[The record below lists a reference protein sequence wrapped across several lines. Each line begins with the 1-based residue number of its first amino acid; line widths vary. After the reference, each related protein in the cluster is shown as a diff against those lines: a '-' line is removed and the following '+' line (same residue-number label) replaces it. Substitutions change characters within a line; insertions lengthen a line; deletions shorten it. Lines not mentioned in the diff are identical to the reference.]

1 MYLLQIGYLKKNCMF
16 VNDIK
21 HLTKMRIK
29 TTIIINLFCVIAVVA
44 QQGNH
49 SFNEYNFSYLTIDNG
64 LSDNSVHA
72 IHKDYNSFMWFGTSY
87 GLERFDGYEFKHY
100 SPNSDSPNLFIESSY
115 IHDIKEDKYHNL
127 WIASDAGIFR
137 IDLQRENIIFLKNYE
152 GENKEILTSPV
163 QTIFIDEYQN
173 LLIGSN
179 NSFSHVILNSNREVT
194 KVNLLKNEVDVRSI
208 EKHGNDIWV
217 GGNNLLL
224 RYSFSSPNNYVN
236 IPIPSNIDI
245 SDQTINCFFSF
256 GDYLWAGT
264 TNGLYGIN
272 TISNYYTHYQHDP
285 KNPQSISSNIVMDIE
300 KNDSGEIIVATRN
313 GINILSRTNQ
323 FVVIK
328 KESESKSLNSNIIN
342 KIFIDDDYS
351 IWAGTDL
358 GGVNI
363 LEPKQISYTRAL
375 NNFEN
380 GNSLIISA
388 VIEDKQGN
396 ILVGIVDGGLAIKRK
411 GENNFSFYKHDSE
424 THNSLGS
431 NNITDIVQ
439 DFKGDYWISTIG
451 GGIQKLLNKNL
462 SNPIFEHFTK
472 ENSGL
477 VSNDVHDIHID
488 SLGHSLWICTS
499 NNIQSLDFSTQSINR
514 LRHYSSN
521 REVPANLNT
530 IFVDSKS
537 RLWIGGNGV
546 YVIDLTDYR
555 NGYESIHYKHKLD
568 DPESKIIDKIT
579 TITETKSGDI
589 YIGSRGNGLYMLNRN
604 SAKGNYTFTNFAGR
618 AGLTETSVSSIIE
631 DEYQNLWI
639 STFRGIYIFNTFSN
653 KAIKFDIDDG
663 LPIQQF
669 YQRSGCKTA
678 DNLILLG
685 TTDGLIEFNT
695 QINLPKEKERTV
707 TLTQFISNG
716 REKIPYIDNK
726 NLKTSIIH
734 ASEIHLFPPEN
745 SFEISFSA
753 LDYQSQNKIYYF
765 HRIVELDNKIKVG
778 LVNRNAKYTN
788 LDPGKYTF
796 EVWCTNRDNTWSSEH
811 TFLTIHIHPP
821 FFKTTWFYSL
831 IILLCMA
838 IISYVIIS
846 YYQRQKN
853 IQKLLKTK
861 IEESTA
867 ELVDTITKLEDSQ
880 ADITDKNNKL
890 QAQNEEINKQKNE
903 ISKISSQMEEMN
915 KEKLSYFINTAHE
928 FKTPLTLILGPTDQL
943 ISKNKDIAIKDDLK
957 IINRNA
963 RYLIS
968 MVNQLIDLQKID
980 TNNMIL
986 HPTTF
991 NLEKLLNQTASD
1003 FSSLFN
1009 SSDIELETYYK
1020 LSHDFVVADK
1030 ENIHKILFN
1039 LLSNAVKY
1047 TPNMGKVIIHANQFR
1062 DLESGQLLQYISV
1075 TNSGSVIDDEEKEII
1090 FNRYYRSSKQNDY
1103 TKYGQSSTGIGLH
1116 IVKKLVDLLNGT
1128 IVLKSSE
1135 NIGVSFRFYFPISVA
1150 ENIEIVNEQAFSKP
1164 VTIEDTIIP
1173 FIPIDKE
1180 KSNLLL
1186 VEDNPDM
1193 RAYIKKILSSKFNVA
1208 EANNG
1213 EAGFEEAKKIIPDI
1227 IVSDLM
1233 MPKCDGANLC
1243 KRIREN
1249 IELCHIPF
1257 LLLTANSSEKSYIE
1271 SFEKGI
1277 DGYIT
1282 KPFDETMLM
1291 VQIESIMKNL
1301 DLRQKRFIDG
1311 EMNLSELD
1319 AGYTDQQFMKEVIEI
1334 IDKNYEDSNFGVKE
1348 LVVHLNMSYTIV
1360 YKKFIT
1366 LSGIPPVKFILLYRL
1381 KVAKRLLEIN
1391 RNNNV
1396 SEVAYRVGFND
1407 PKYFTRCFVK
1417 QYNITPS
1424 SIISQETF

>member
-1 MYLLQIGYLKKNCMF
+1 MF

-21 HLTKMRIK
+21 HLTEMRIK

-44 QQGNH
+44 QQGSH

-100 SPNSDSPNLFIESSY
+100 SANSDSPNLFIESSY
-115 IHDIKEDKYHNL
+115 IHDIKEDNYHNL

-137 IDLQRENIIFLKNYE
+137 VDLQSESIIFFKNYE

-163 QTIFIDEYQN
+163 QTIYIDEYQN

-194 KVNLLKNEVDVRSI
+194 KVNLLKNDVDVRSI

-272 TISNYYTHYQHDP
+272 TMGYYYTHYQHDP
-285 KNPQSISSNIVMDIE
+285 RNPQSISSNIVMDIE

-342 KIFIDDDYS
+342 NIFIDDDYS

-358 GGVNI
+358 GGINI
-363 LEPKQISYTRAL
+363 LEPKRITFTRAL
-375 NNFEN
+375 NNFDN
-380 GNSLIISA
+380 GNSLIIST

-411 GENNFSFYKHDSE
+411 GEHNFSFYKHDPE

-451 GGIQKLLNKNL
+451 GGIQKLLYKNL
-462 SNPIFEHFTK
+462 SNPTFEHFTK

-477 VSNDVHDIHID
+477 VSNDVHDIHLD
-488 SLGHSLWICTS
+488 SLRHSLWICTS

-521 REVPANLNT
+521 REIPENLNT
-530 IFVDSKS
+530 IFVDSES

-555 NGYESIHYKHKLD
+555 NGYESIHYMHKLD
-568 DPESKIIDKIT
+568 DPERKIIDKIT

-653 KAIKFDIDDG
+653 KAIKFDSDDG

-716 REKIPYIDNK
+716 REIIPYINNK
-726 NLKTSIIH
+726 NLNTSIIH
-734 ASEIHLFPPEN
+734 ASEVHLFPPDN

-765 HRIVELDNKIKVG
+765 HRIVELDDKIKVG
-778 LVNRNAKYTN
+778 LVNRNAKYSN

-821 FFKTTWFYSL
+821 FFKTTWFYTL
-831 IILLCMA
+831 VILLFMA
-838 IISYVIIS
+838 IISYVIMS

-853 IQKLLKTK
+853 IQQLLKIK
-861 IEESTA
+861 IEERTR
-867 ELVDTITKLEDSQ
+867 ELVETISKLEDSQ
-880 ADITDKNNKL
+880 TDIIDKNNKL
-890 QAQNEEINKQKNE
+890 QVQNEEINKQKNE

-1009 SSDIELETYYK
+1009 SRDIELETYYK

-1062 DLESGQLLQYISV
+1062 DLESGNLLQYISV
-1075 TNSGSVIDDEEKEII
+1075 TNSGSVIDDKEKEII

-1135 NIGVSFRFYFPISVA
+1135 NIGVSFRFYFPISIA
-1150 ENIEIVNEQAFSKP
+1150 ESIEIVNEQAFSKP
-1164 VTIEDTIIP
+1164 VTVEDTIIP

-1180 KSNLLL
+1180 KPNLLL

-1213 EAGFEEAKKIIPDI
+1213 EAGFVEAKRIIPDF

-1233 MPKCDGANLC
+1233 MPVYDGAKLC
-1243 KRIREN
+1243 KRIRDDM
-1249 IELCHIPF
+1249 ELCHIPF
-1257 LLLTANSSEKSYIE
+1257 LLLTANSSERAYIE
-1271 SFEKGI
+1271 SFENGI

-1282 KPFDETMLM
+1282 KPFDETMLL
-1291 VQIESIMKNL
+1291 VQIEAIMNNR
-1301 DLRQKRFIDG
+1301 DIRQKKFIEG
-1311 EMNLSELD
+1311 GLNLSELD
-1319 AGYTDQQFMKEVIEI
+1319 AGYTDQQFMQEAIDI

-1348 LVVHLNMSYTIV
+1348 LVSHLGMSYAIV
-1360 YKKFIT
+1360 YKKFIS
-1366 LSGIPPVKFILLYRL
+1366 LSGMPPVRFILLYRL
-1381 KVAKRLLEIN
+1381 KVAKKLLDLN
-1391 RNNNV
+1391 KNNNV
-1396 SEVAYRVGFND
+1396 SEIAYRVGFND

-1424 SIISQETF
+1424 SIISQETL

>member
-100 SPNSDSPNLFIESSY
+100 SANSDSPNLFIESSY

-137 IDLQRENIIFLKNYE
+137 IDLQRENIIFFKNYE

-363 LEPKQISYTRAL
+363 LEPKQISFTRAL

-488 SLGHSLWICTS
+488 SLRNSLWICTS
-499 NNIQSLDFSTQSINR
+499 SHIQSLDFSTQTINR

-903 ISKISSQMEEMN
+903 IIKISSQMEEMN

-928 FKTPLTLILGPTDQL
+928 FKTPLTLILGPTAQL
-943 ISKNKDIAIKDDLK
+943 LSKNKDISINEDLEM
-957 IINRNA
+957 IERNA

-1075 TNSGSVIDDEEKEII
+1075 TNSGSVIDDDEKEII
-1090 FNRYYRSSKQNDY
+1090 FNRYYRSSKHKEY
-1103 TKYGQSSTGIGLH
+1103 SKYGQSSTGIGLH

>member
-1 MYLLQIGYLKKNCMF
+1 MF
-16 VNDIK
+16 VNDFK
-21 HLTKMRIK
+21 YLKKMRVK
-29 TTIIINLFCVIAVVA
+29 TTIIIYLFSIIAVVA
-44 QQGNH
+44 QHGQN
-49 SFNEYNFSYLTIDNG
+49 SSNEYNFSYISIDNG

-87 GLERFDGYEFKHY
+87 GLERFDGYDFKHY
-100 SPNSDSPNLFIESSY
+100 SANSNNPNLFIGSSY

-137 IDLQRENIIFLKNYE
+137 IDLQLESINFFKDFE
-152 GENKEILTSPV
+152 GDNKEILTSPV
-163 QTIFIDEYQN
+163 QTIYIDDNQN

-179 NSFSHVILNSNREVT
+179 NSLSYVILNNAREVI
-194 KVNLLKNEVDVRSI
+194 KVILMKNDVDVRSI
-208 EKHGNDIWV
+208 EKHGNEIWV
-217 GGNNLLL
+217 GGSNLLL
-224 RYSFSSPNNYVN
+224 RYSFTSPDKYLN
-236 IPIPSNIDI
+236 IPVPSNIDI

-256 GDYLWAGT
+256 GDYLWTGT

-272 TISNYYTHYQHDP
+272 TQSNYYTHYQHNP
-285 KNPQSISSNIVMDIE
+285 KNSQSISSNIVMDID
-300 KNDSGEIIVATRN
+300 KNNSGDIIVATRN
-313 GINILSRTNQ
+313 GINILSRGEE
-323 FVVIK
+323 FDLIK

-342 KIFIDDDYS
+342 KIFVDDDYC

-358 GGVNI
+358 GGINI
-363 LEPKQISYTRAL
+363 LEPKQISFTRAL
-375 NNFEN
+375 NDFEN
-380 GNSLIISA
+380 GNSLIIST

-396 ILVGIVDGGLAIKRK
+396 ILVGIVDGGLAIKQK
-411 GENNFSFYKHDSE
+411 GENYFSFYTHDSE
-424 THNSLGS
+424 IHNSLGS

-439 DFKGDYWISTIG
+439 DFNGDYWISTIG
-451 GGIQKLLNKNL
+451 GGIQKLLNRNIH
-462 SNPIFEHFTK
+462 NPFFEHFTK

-488 SLGHSLWICTS
+488 SLRNSLWICTN

-514 LRHYSSN
+514 LRHYSST
-521 REVPANLNT
+521 REIPDNLNT

-537 RLWIGGNGV
+537 RLWLGGNGV
-546 YVIDLTDYR
+546 HVIDLNDYR
-555 NGYESIHYKHKLD
+555 NGYESVHYKHKLD
-568 DPESKIIDKIT
+568 DPESKIIDRIT
-579 TITETKSGDI
+579 TIIETKNGDI
-589 YIGSRGNGLYMLNRN
+589 YLGSRGNGLYMLNRN
-604 SAKGNYTFTNFAGR
+604 SVNGNFTFTNFAGR

-631 DEYQNLWI
+631 DENQNLWI

-653 KAIKFDIDDG
+653 KAIKFDNDDG

-669 YQRSGCKTA
+669 YLRSGCKTS
-678 DNLILLG
+678 DNHVLLG

-695 QINLPKEKERTV
+695 LINLPKEKERTV

-716 REKIPYIDNK
+716 REVIPYIDNK

-734 ASEIHLFPPEN
+734 TSELHLFPPDN

-765 HRIVELDNKIKVG
+765 HRILGLDDKIKVG

-788 LDPGKYTF
+788 LDPGKYTL
-796 EVWCTNRDNTWSSEH
+796 EVWCTNRDNTWSSER
-811 TFLTIHIHPP
+811 TFLTIHVHPP
-821 FFKTTWFYSL
+821 FFKTIWFYTL

-838 IISYVIIS
+838 IISYVILS

-861 IEESTA
+861 IEERTG

-880 ADITDKNNKL
+880 AVIIDKNIKL
-890 QAQNEEINKQKNE
+890 QVQNEEINKQKNE

-928 FKTPLTLILGPTDQL
+928 FKTPLTLILGPTAQL
-943 ISKNKDIAIKDDLK
+943 LNKNKDISIRDDLK
-957 IINRNA
+957 MIDRNA
-963 RYLIS
+963 RYLIT

-1003 FSSLFN
+1003 FSNLLN

-1020 LSHDFVVADK
+1020 LSHNYVVADK
-1030 ENIHKILFN
+1030 DNIHKILFN

-1047 TPNMGKVIIHANQFR
+1047 TPNMGKVIIRANQFK
-1062 DLESGQLLQYISV
+1062 DSESDNLILYISV
-1075 TNSGSVIDDEEKEII
+1075 TNSGSVIDDEEKELI
-1090 FNRYYRSSKQNDY
+1090 FNRYYRSSKQKEY

-1116 IVKKLVDLLNGT
+1116 IVKKLVDLLNGK
-1128 IVLKSSE
+1128 IILKSSK
-1135 NIGVSFRFYFPISVA
+1135 NIGVSFRIYFPISLTESTEKA
-1150 ENIEIVNEQAFSKP
+1150 NEQMFSKP

-1173 FIPIDKE
+1173 FIPIDKD
-1180 KSNLLL
+1180 KPNLLL

-1193 RAYIKKILSSKFNVA
+1193 RAYIKKTLSSRFNVA

-1213 EAGFEEAKKIIPDI
+1213 EAGFAEAKKIIPDF

-1233 MPKCDGANLC
+1233 MPVYDGAKLC
-1243 KRIREN
+1243 KRIRDDF
-1249 IELCHIPF
+1249 ELCHIPF
-1257 LLLTANSSEKSYIE
+1257 LLLTANSSERAFIE
-1271 SFEKGI
+1271 SFENGI

-1282 KPFDETMLM
+1282 KPFEETMLL
-1291 VQIESIMKNL
+1291 VQIEAIMKNR
-1301 DLRQKRFIDG
+1301 DLHHKKFIDG
-1311 EMNLSELD
+1311 GMNLSELD
-1319 AGYTDQQFMKEVIEI
+1319 AGYTDQQFMKQVIEI
-1334 IDKNYEDSNFGVKE
+1334 IEKNYEDSNFGVKE
-1348 LVVHLNMSYTIV
+1348 LVVQLGMSYAIV
-1360 YKKFIT
+1360 YKKFIS
-1366 LSGIPPVKFILLYRL
+1366 LSGTPPVKFILLYRL
-1381 KVAKRLLEIN
+1381 KVAKKLLDIN

-1396 SEVAYRVGFND
+1396 SEIAYRVGFND

-1424 SIISQETF
+1424 SINIQ

>member
-1 MYLLQIGYLKKNCMF
+1 MF

-100 SPNSDSPNLFIESSY
+100 SANSDSPNLFIESSY

-137 IDLQRENIIFLKNYE
+137 IDLQRENIIFFKNYE

-488 SLGHSLWICTS
+488 SLRNSLWICTS
-499 NNIQSLDFSTQSINR
+499 SHIQSLDFSTQSINR

-903 ISKISSQMEEMN
+903 IYKISSQMEEMN

-928 FKTPLTLILGPTDQL
+928 FKTPLTLILGPTAQL
-943 ISKNKDIAIKDDLK
+943 LSKNKDISINEDLEM
-957 IINRNA
+957 IERNA

-1075 TNSGSVIDDEEKEII
+1075 TNSGSVIDDDEKEII
-1090 FNRYYRSSKQNDY
+1090 FNRYYRSSKHKEY
-1103 TKYGQSSTGIGLH
+1103 SKYGQSSTGIGLH

>member
-1 MYLLQIGYLKKNCMF
+1 
-16 VNDIK
+16 
-21 HLTKMRIK
+21 
-29 TTIIINLFCVIAVVA
+29 
-44 QQGNH
+44 
-49 SFNEYNFSYLTIDNG
+49 
-64 LSDNSVHA
+64 
-72 IHKDYNSFMWFGTSY
+72 
-87 GLERFDGYEFKHY
+87 
-100 SPNSDSPNLFIESSY
+100 
-115 IHDIKEDKYHNL
+115 
-127 WIASDAGIFR
+127 
-137 IDLQRENIIFLKNYE
+137 
-152 GENKEILTSPV
+152 
-163 QTIFIDEYQN
+163 
-173 LLIGSN
+173 
-179 NSFSHVILNSNREVT
+179 
-194 KVNLLKNEVDVRSI
+194 
-208 EKHGNDIWV
+208 
-217 GGNNLLL
+217 
-224 RYSFSSPNNYVN
+224 
-236 IPIPSNIDI
+236 
-245 SDQTINCFFSF
+245 
-256 GDYLWAGT
+256 
-264 TNGLYGIN
+264 
-272 TISNYYTHYQHDP
+272 
-285 KNPQSISSNIVMDIE
+285 
-300 KNDSGEIIVATRN
+300 
-313 GINILSRTNQ
+313 
-323 FVVIK
+323 
-328 KESESKSLNSNIIN
+328 
-342 KIFIDDDYS
+342 
-351 IWAGTDL
+351 
-358 GGVNI
+358 
-363 LEPKQISYTRAL
+363 
-375 NNFEN
+375 
-380 GNSLIISA
+380 
-388 VIEDKQGN
+388 
-396 ILVGIVDGGLAIKRK
+396 
-411 GENNFSFYKHDSE
+411 
-424 THNSLGS
+424 
-431 NNITDIVQ
+431 
-439 DFKGDYWISTIG
+439 
-451 GGIQKLLNKNL
+451 
-462 SNPIFEHFTK
+462 
-472 ENSGL
+472 
-477 VSNDVHDIHID
+477 
-488 SLGHSLWICTS
+488 
-499 NNIQSLDFSTQSINR
+499 
-514 LRHYSSN
+514 
-521 REVPANLNT
+521 
-530 IFVDSKS
+530 
-537 RLWIGGNGV
+537 
-546 YVIDLTDYR
+546 
-555 NGYESIHYKHKLD
+555 
-568 DPESKIIDKIT
+568 
-579 TITETKSGDI
+579 
-589 YIGSRGNGLYMLNRN
+589 
-604 SAKGNYTFTNFAGR
+604 
-618 AGLTETSVSSIIE
+618 
-631 DEYQNLWI
+631 
-639 STFRGIYIFNTFSN
+639 
-653 KAIKFDIDDG
+653 
-663 LPIQQF
+663 
-669 YQRSGCKTA
+669 
-678 DNLILLG
+678 
-685 TTDGLIEFNT
+685 
-695 QINLPKEKERTV
+695 
-707 TLTQFISNG
+707 
-716 REKIPYIDNK
+716 
-726 NLKTSIIH
+726 
-734 ASEIHLFPPEN
+734 
-745 SFEISFSA
+745 
-753 LDYQSQNKIYYF
+753 
-765 HRIVELDNKIKVG
+765 
-778 LVNRNAKYTN
+778 
-788 LDPGKYTF
+788 
-796 EVWCTNRDNTWSSEH
+796 
-811 TFLTIHIHPP
+811 
-821 FFKTTWFYSL
+821 
-831 IILLCMA
+831 
-838 IISYVIIS
+838 
-846 YYQRQKN
+846 
-853 IQKLLKTK
+853 
-861 IEESTA
+861 
-867 ELVDTITKLEDSQ
+867 
-880 ADITDKNNKL
+880 
-890 QAQNEEINKQKNE
+890 
-903 ISKISSQMEEMN
+903 MEEMN

-928 FKTPLTLILGPTDQL
+928 FKTPLTLILGPTAQL
-943 ISKNKDIAIKDDLK
+943 LSKNKDISINEDLEM
-957 IINRNA
+957 IERNA

-1075 TNSGSVIDDEEKEII
+1075 TNSGSVIDDDEKEII
-1090 FNRYYRSSKQNDY
+1090 FNRYYRSSKHKEY
-1103 TKYGQSSTGIGLH
+1103 SKYGQSSTGIGLH

>member
-1 MYLLQIGYLKKNCMF
+1 MF
-16 VNDIK
+16 VNDTK

-100 SPNSDSPNLFIESSY
+100 SDNSDSPNLFIESSY

-137 IDLQRENIIFLKNYE
+137 IDLQRENIIFFKNYE

-838 IISYVIIS
+838 IISYVIMS

-853 IQKLLKTK
+853 IQQLLKIK
-861 IEESTA
+861 IEERTR
-867 ELVDTITKLEDSQ
+867 ELVETISKLEDSQ
-880 ADITDKNNKL
+880 TDIIDKNNKL
-890 QAQNEEINKQKNE
+890 QVQNEEINKQKNE

-928 FKTPLTLILGPTDQL
+928 FKTPLTLILGPTEQL

-1009 SSDIELETYYK
+1009 SRDIELETYYK

-1062 DLESGQLLQYISV
+1062 DLESGNLLQYISV
-1075 TNSGSVIDDEEKEII
+1075 TNSGSVIDDKEKEII

-1135 NIGVSFRFYFPISVA
+1135 NIGVSFRFYFPISIA
-1150 ENIEIVNEQAFSKP
+1150 ESIEIVNEQAFSKP
-1164 VTIEDTIIP
+1164 VTVEDTIIP

-1180 KSNLLL
+1180 KPNLLL

-1193 RAYIKKILSSKFNVA
+1193 RAYIKKILSPKFNVA

-1213 EAGFEEAKKIIPDI
+1213 ETGFEAAKKIIPDF

-1233 MPKCDGANLC
+1233 MPVYDGAKLC
-1243 KRIREN
+1243 KRIRDDM
-1249 IELCHIPF
+1249 ELCHIPF
-1257 LLLTANSSEKSYIE
+1257 LLLTANSSERAYIE
-1271 SFEKGI
+1271 SFENGI

-1282 KPFDETMLM
+1282 KPFDETMLL
-1291 VQIESIMKNL
+1291 VQIEAIMNNR
-1301 DLRQKRFIDG
+1301 DIRQKKFIEG
-1311 EMNLSELD
+1311 GLNLSELD
-1319 AGYTDQQFMKEVIEI
+1319 AGYTDQQFMQEAIDI

-1348 LVVHLNMSYTIV
+1348 LVSHLGMSYAIV
-1360 YKKFIT
+1360 YKKFIS
-1366 LSGIPPVKFILLYRL
+1366 LSGMPPVRFILLYRL
-1381 KVAKRLLEIN
+1381 KVAKKLLDLN
-1391 RNNNV
+1391 KNNNV
-1396 SEVAYRVGFND
+1396 SEIAYRVGFND

-1424 SIISQETF
+1424 SIISQETLKTNSNR

>member
-1 MYLLQIGYLKKNCMF
+1 
-16 VNDIK
+16 
-21 HLTKMRIK
+21 MRIK

-100 SPNSDSPNLFIESSY
+100 SDNSDSPNLFIESSY

-137 IDLQRENIIFLKNYE
+137 IDLQRENIIFFKNYE

-488 SLGHSLWICTS
+488 SLRNSLWICTS
-499 NNIQSLDFSTQSINR
+499 SHIQSLDFSTQSINR

-903 ISKISSQMEEMN
+903 IYKISSQMEEMN

-928 FKTPLTLILGPTDQL
+928 FKTPLTLILGPTAQL
-943 ISKNKDIAIKDDLK
+943 LSKNKDISINEDLEM
-957 IINRNA
+957 IERNA

-1075 TNSGSVIDDEEKEII
+1075 TNSGSVIDDDEKEII
-1090 FNRYYRSSKQNDY
+1090 FNRYYRSSKHKEY
-1103 TKYGQSSTGIGLH
+1103 SKYGQSSTGIGLH

>member
-1 MYLLQIGYLKKNCMF
+1 MF

-21 HLTKMRIK
+21 HLTEMRIK

-44 QQGNH
+44 QQGSH

-100 SPNSDSPNLFIESSY
+100 SANSDSPNLFIESSY
-115 IHDIKEDKYHNL
+115 IHDIKEDNYHNL

-137 IDLQRENIIFLKNYE
+137 VDLQSESIIFFKNYE

-163 QTIFIDEYQN
+163 QTIYIDEYQN

-208 EKHGNDIWV
+208 ENHGNDIWV

-272 TISNYYTHYQHDP
+272 TMGYYYTHYQHDP
-285 KNPQSISSNIVMDIE
+285 RNPQSISSNIVMDIE

-411 GENNFSFYKHDSE
+411 GENNFSFYKHDPE
-424 THNSLGS
+424 AHNSLGS
-431 NNITDIVQ
+431 NNITDIAQ

-451 GGIQKLLNKNL
+451 GGIQKLLYKNL

-488 SLGHSLWICTS
+488 SLRHSLWICTS

-521 REVPANLNT
+521 REIPDNLNT
-530 IFVDSKS
+530 IFVDSES

-653 KAIKFDIDDG
+653 KAIKFDSDDG

-716 REKIPYIDNK
+716 REIIPYIDNK
-726 NLKTSIIH
+726 NLNTSIIH
-734 ASEIHLFPPEN
+734 ASEVHLFPPDN

-765 HRIVELDNKIKVG
+765 HRIVELDDKIKVG
-778 LVNRNAKYTN
+778 LVNRNAKYSN

-821 FFKTTWFYSL
+821 FFKTTWFYTL
-831 IILLCMA
+831 VILLFMA
-838 IISYVIIS
+838 IISYVIMS

-853 IQKLLKTK
+853 IQQLLKIK
-861 IEESTA
+861 IEERTR
-867 ELVDTITKLEDSQ
+867 ELVETISKLEDSQ
-880 ADITDKNNKL
+880 TDIIDKNNKL
-890 QAQNEEINKQKNE
+890 QVQNEEINKQKNE

-928 FKTPLTLILGPTDQL
+928 FKTPLTLILGPADQL

-1009 SSDIELETYYK
+1009 SRDIELETYYK

-1062 DLESGQLLQYISV
+1062 DLESGNLLQYISV
-1075 TNSGSVIDDEEKEII
+1075 TNSGSVIDDKEKEII

-1135 NIGVSFRFYFPISVA
+1135 NIGVSFRFYFPISIA
-1150 ENIEIVNEQAFSKP
+1150 ESIEIVNEQAFSKP
-1164 VTIEDTIIP
+1164 VTVEDTIIP

-1180 KSNLLL
+1180 KPNLLL

-1213 EAGFEEAKKIIPDI
+1213 EAGFVEAKRIIPDF

-1233 MPKCDGANLC
+1233 MPVYDGAKLC
-1243 KRIREN
+1243 KRIRDDM
-1249 IELCHIPF
+1249 ELCHIPF
-1257 LLLTANSSEKSYIE
+1257 LLLTANSSERAYIE
-1271 SFEKGI
+1271 SFENGI

-1282 KPFDETMLM
+1282 KPFDETMLL
-1291 VQIESIMKNL
+1291 VQIEAIMNNR
-1301 DLRQKRFIDG
+1301 DIRQKKFIEG
-1311 EMNLSELD
+1311 GLNLSELD
-1319 AGYTDQQFMKEVIEI
+1319 AGYTDQQFMQEAIDI

-1348 LVVHLNMSYTIV
+1348 LVSHLGMSYAIV
-1360 YKKFIT
+1360 YKKFIS
-1366 LSGIPPVKFILLYRL
+1366 LSGMPPVRFILLYRL
-1381 KVAKRLLEIN
+1381 KVAKKLLDLN
-1391 RNNNV
+1391 KNNNV
-1396 SEVAYRVGFND
+1396 SEIAYRVGFND

-1424 SIISQETF
+1424 SINS

>member
-1 MYLLQIGYLKKNCMF
+1 MF
-16 VNDIK
+16 VNDFK
-21 HLTKMRIK
+21 YLKKMRIN
-29 TTIIINLFCVIAVVA
+29 TTILINLFSVIAVVA
-44 QQGNH
+44 QQNYN
-49 SFNEYNFSYLTIDNG
+49 SFKEYNFSYLSIDNG

-100 SPNSDSPNLFIESSY
+100 SANSVNPNLFIESSY

-127 WIASDAGIFR
+127 WIASDAGIFK
-137 IDLQRENIIFLKNYE
+137 IDLELESIDFFKDYNGQNKN
-152 GENKEILTSPV
+152 ILTAPV
-163 QTIFIDEYQN
+163 QTIYIDDSQN
-173 LLIGSN
+173 LWLGSN
-179 NSFSHVILNSNREVT
+179 NSLSYVTINTNREISEVM
-194 KVNLLKNEVDVRSI
+194 LLKSDVNVKTI
-208 EKHGNDIWV
+208 EKHGKDIWV
-217 GGNNLLL
+217 GGNNLIL
-224 RYSFSSPNNYVN
+224 RYSFTSSEKYVN
-236 IPIPSNIDI
+236 APIPSTIDI

-256 GDYLWAGT
+256 GDYLWTGT

-272 TISNYYTHYQHDP
+272 TLSNYYTHYHHNP
-285 KNPQSISSNIVMDIE
+285 KNSESISSNIIMDID

-313 GINILSRTNQ
+313 GINILSRGDQ
-323 FVVIK
+323 FMLIK

-342 KIFIDDDYS
+342 KLFVDDDYS

-363 LEPKQISYTRAL
+363 LEPKQISFTRAL

-380 GNSLIISA
+380 GNSLIISS
-388 VIEDKQGN
+388 IMEDRQGN
-396 ILVGIVDGGLAIKRK
+396 IFVGIVDGGLAIKRN
-411 GENNFSFYKHDSE
+411 GDNDFSFYTHDSDS
-424 THNSLGS
+424 HNSLGS
-431 NNITDIVQ
+431 NNITDIVE

-488 SLGHSLWICTS
+488 SLRNSLWICTS
-499 NNIQSLDFSTQSINR
+499 SHIQSLDFSTQTINR
-514 LRHYSSN
+514 LRHYSST
-521 REVPANLNT
+521 REIPDNLNT

-537 RLWIGGNGV
+537 RLWVGGNGV
-546 YVIDLTDYR
+546 YVIDLADFR
-555 NGYESIHYKHKLD
+555 NGYESVHYKHKLD

-579 TITETKSGDI
+579 TIIETKNGDI
-589 YIGSRGNGLYMLNRN
+589 YLGSRGNGLYMLNRDSVN
-604 SAKGNYTFTNFAGR
+604 GKFTFTNFAGR
-618 AGLTETSVSSIIE
+618 AGLTETSVSSIIV
-631 DEYQNLWI
+631 DENQNLWV

-653 KAIKFDIDDG
+653 KAIKFDSDDG

-669 YQRSGCKTA
+669 YQRSGYKTS
-678 DNLILLG
+678 NNHILLG

-695 QINLPKEKERTV
+695 QINLSKEKERTV
-707 TLTQFISNG
+707 TFTQFISNG

-734 ASEIHLFPPEN
+734 ASEIHLFPPDN

-903 ISKISSQMEEMN
+903 IYKISSQMEEMN

-928 FKTPLTLILGPTDQL
+928 FKTPLTLILGPTAQL
-943 ISKNKDIAIKDDLK
+943 LSKNKDISINEDLEM
-957 IINRNA
+957 IERNA
-963 RYLIS
+963 RYLIT

-980 TNNMIL
+980 TNNML
-986 HPTTF
+986 LNSTTF
-991 NLEKLLNQTASD
+991 DLVKLLDQTASD
-1003 FSSLFN
+1003 FSNLMN
-1009 SSDIELETYYK
+1009 TSDLQFETYYR
-1020 LSHDFVVADK
+1020 LNHNYVVTDK
-1030 ENIHKILFN
+1030 ESIHKILFN

-1047 TPNMGKVIIHANQFR
+1047 TPNKGKILLHASQFK
-1062 DLESGQLLQYISV
+1062 DSDSGNLIQYISV
-1075 TNSGSVIDDEEKEII
+1075 TNSGSVIDDDEKEII
-1090 FNRYYRSSKQNDY
+1090 FNRYYRSSKHKEY
-1103 TKYGQSSTGIGLH
+1103 SKYGQSSTGIGLH
-1116 IVKKLVDLLNGT
+1116 IVKKLVDLLNGK
-1128 IVLKSSE
+1128 ISLKSNS
-1135 NIGVSFRFYFPISVA
+1135 NIGVSFRFYFPISIA
-1150 ENIEIVNEQAFSKP
+1150 ESIETAHEQALIKP
-1164 VTIEDTIIP
+1164 NSLEDTITP
-1173 FIPIDKE
+1173 FIPMDKE
-1180 KSNLLL
+1180 KPNLLL

-1193 RAYIKKILSSKFNVA
+1193 RAYIKKTLSSKFNVA

-1213 EAGFEEAKKIIPDI
+1213 EDGFEEAKKIIPDI

-1360 YKKFIT
+1360 YKKFIS

>member
-1 MYLLQIGYLKKNCMF
+1 MF
-16 VNDIK
+16 VNDTK

-100 SPNSDSPNLFIESSY
+100 SDNSDSPNLFIESSY

-137 IDLQRENIIFLKNYE
+137 IDLQRENIIFFKNYE

-903 ISKISSQMEEMN
+903 IIKISSQMEEMN

-1213 EAGFEEAKKIIPDI
+1213 EVGFEEAKKIIPDI

>member
-16 VNDIK
+16 VNDTK

-137 IDLQRENIIFLKNYE
+137 IDLQRENIIFFKNYE

-903 ISKISSQMEEMN
+903 IYKISSQMEEMN

-928 FKTPLTLILGPTDQL
+928 FKTPLTLILGPTAQL
-943 ISKNKDIAIKDDLK
+943 LSKNKDISINEDLEM
-957 IINRNA
+957 IERNA

-1213 EAGFEEAKKIIPDI
+1213 EVGFEEAKKIIPDI